1 MLDADMQWRH
11 QALWSVMVMESRR
24 ALT

>member
-11 QALWSVMVMESRR
+11 QALWSVMESRR

>member
-11 QALWSVMVMESRR
+11 QALWSIMESRR